1 MRTWSGHLTEE
12 WLKAWKA
19 GTLSAEEQ
27 QMIFTHTGCCDH
39 CAELLFDFLE
49 QDLAE
54 PPAYLQKEIL
64 EQSKSLRVQAGRN
77 VYQTSRQMR
86 LFLYSLKVGFA
97 VAVSILVLFAVPVQ
111 EESWANR
118 KPRLLEDARQIIT
131 ERIQSGLD
139 RLDRIG
145 GWLIDIDDKEEQN
158 D

>member
-1 MRTWSGHLTEE
+1 M
-12 WLKAWKA
+12 
-19 GTLSAEEQ
+19 
-27 QMIFTHTGCCDH
+27 
-39 CAELLFDFLE
+39 
-49 QDLAE
+49 
-54 PPAYLQKEIL
+54 
-64 EQSKSLRVQAGRN
+64 
-77 VYQTSRQMR
+77 
-86 LFLYSLKVGFA
+86 FLYSLKVGFA

-118 KPRLLEDARQIIT
+118 KPRLLEDARQTIT